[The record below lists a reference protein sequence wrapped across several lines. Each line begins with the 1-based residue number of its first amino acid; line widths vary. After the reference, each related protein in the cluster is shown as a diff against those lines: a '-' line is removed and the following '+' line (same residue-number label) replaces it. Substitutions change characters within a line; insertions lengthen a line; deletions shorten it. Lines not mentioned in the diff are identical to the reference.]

1 MAFKRAIVTAVG
13 PLRILI
19 DGDTVPI
26 PFTPKSLIDPA
37 TLTVGDVVHAD
48 QSGHRLV
55 VLGRAGGLGLLSGR
69 NLFINSNFM
78 VNQRGAASGALIADS
93 AYFLDRWFNPS
104 FGTTSINWADSG
116 GVRTLILGFSDAVRW
131 AAQIVEASTLPAGT
145 YTVSWEGTAELYIFA
160 LNPSYENS
168 PVTFT
173 TDGTTDVKFQFRG
186 NGDTLRNVK
195 LERGSVATPYL
206 PPTYDDNLQACE
218 RYYLRIK
225 AASISPYGRIAQG
238 FASTTTRV
246 IVQVPLGQAMRI
258 DAPTVSS
265 SGPLAV
271 WDGVTSTSLTSL
283 AMGQGSTRMVE
294 LWCNSTSLTVHRPYF
309 VLADNDA
316 AAFIAFSAEL

>member
-1 MAFKRAIVTAVG
+1 
-13 PLRILI
+13 
-19 DGDTVPI
+19 
-26 PFTPKSLIDPA
+26 
-37 TLTVGDVVHAD
+37 VHAN

-116 GVRTLILGFSDAVRW
+116 GVRTLTLGFSDAVRW

-160 LNPSYENS
+160 LNPVYADS

-173 TDGTTDVKFQFRG
+173 TDGTANVKFQFRG

-195 LERGSVATPYL
+195 LERGSVATPYQ
-206 PPTYDDNLQACE
+206 PPTYDDNLQACM
-218 RYYLRIK
+218 RYYQRLSGGNGVRF
-225 AASISPYGRIAQG
+225 ANG
-238 FASTTTRV
+238 FFHSTTGFRMT
-246 IVQVPLGQAMRI
+246 VPLFVPLRSTTPTLTYSSLSIYDGATI
-258 DAPTVSS
+258 FAITALFTGGSGVPIVNVAWLSATVS
-265 SGPLAV
+265 GATTYRPGEV
-271 WDGVTSTSLTSL
+271 YG
-283 AMGQGSTRMVE
+283 
-294 LWCNSTSLTVHRPYF
+294 NSVAS
-309 VLADNDA
+309 
-316 AAFIAFSAEL
+316 FIALDAEL